1 MVLKSAQ
8 DRVLALE
15 QRHQALLVQANG
27 EINLLQQKVTSLEK
41 GEDRATN
48 VAHVQYR

>member
-8 DRVLALE
+8 DRVSALE

-27 EINLLQQKVTSLEK
+27 EISLLQQKVTSLEK
-41 GEDRATN
+41 GEYRAAS
-48 VAHVQYR
+48 VAHIQYR